1 MNPWRQWRA
10 LARPCGRVGSF
21 AGAKLLRRKL
31 LAGVAGAAALAAVSP
46 NPVAAQT
53 LTEADAIARM
63 RQEHPAVHALR
74 FGVREVEA
82 DALERSL
89 PVNPTVSYTRED
101 AAGNRDDFLLVS
113 QELPLR
119 GRTGLFGAAAG
130 RAAEAADAQADADLH
145 DFEVSLRLAFADLL
159 LAQERTVAI
168 DAGLTELRRLVELLR
183 VREQEGEGSRFDRQR
198 AEREVAD
205 VEADLAIAGIGQA
218 AAQARLAAFF
228 APGSN
233 PDGLVAAG
241 RLADLEAGAAAESL
255 DTLLPRALEQ
265 RSDYRAFVSR
275 EARWAIERR
284 AAERLRLPGAAVTAG
299 LKRSGNALIGADAG
313 YAVTATVG
321 VPVFNRGQLQAARAE
336 AARARLEAERHVL
349 RGRIEQE
356 VRVARTAAARYLG
369 LAGEYRATSVEPAA
383 ELASIAQ
390 AAYEEGEYGVL
401 ELLDAHRV
409 TLGATLREL
418 ELLAAAK
425 RAVIE
430 LDRAAGEMTVP

>member
-1 MNPWRQWRA
+1 MGTTEN
-10 LARPCGRVGSF
+10 LDDC
-21 AGAKLLRRKL
+21 LLREAKGRAARDGEML
-31 LAGVAGAAALAAVSP
+31 TRLVVGAVVGGVMALTGGAAPAH
-46 NPVAAQT
+46 AQA
-53 LTEADAIARM
+53 LTEAEAMARM
-63 RQEHPAVHALR
+63 RQEHPAVRALR

-89 PVNPTVSYTRED
+89 LANPTVTYTRED
-101 AAGNRDDFLLVS
+101 AAGGQDDFLLVS

-130 RAAEAADAQADADLH
+130 RAAEAAGARADADLL
-145 DFEVSLRLAFADLL
+145 DFEASLRLAFADLL

-168 DAGLTELRRLVELLR
+168 EAGVMELRRLVELLR

-205 VEADLAIAGIGQA
+205 VEADLAIARIAQS
-218 AAQARLAAFF
+218 AAQANLAAFF
-228 APGSN
+228 APGSD

-241 RLADLEAGAAAESL
+241 RLDNLSPGAAPESL
-255 DTLLPRALEQ
+255 EMLLSRALEQ
-265 RSDYRAFVSR
+265 RADYRALAAR
-275 EARWAIERR
+275 ETRWAIERR

-299 LKRSGNALIGADAG
+299 LKRSANPLVGADAG

-321 VPVFNRGQLQAARAE
+321 VPLFNRGQLQAARAE

-349 RGRIEQE
+349 RGRIERE
-356 VRVARTAAARYLG
+356 VRIARTAASRYLS

-390 AAYEEGEYGVL
+390 TAYEEGEYGVL

-418 ELLAAAK
+418 ELLAAAR